1 MSPAHRTTYPPRRTV
16 FWCLNFRFPESLL
29 PVDSKRINSKSC
41 VRAPLTDW
49 RKTCS
54 LYLTTESGV
63 LTIVYV
69 INLLQYMHYWIQL
82 IMNLLQFIHNMPPLM
97 WTWSRPMS
105 DKVDSDMGIF
115 NGSFVDH
122 SWICL
127 LDRAS
132 GYVDKSFQKNSIHY
146 RLWRLQGVPAHCNY
160 RSIALP
166 RRFAG
171 FARSPVCGEHCFFW
185 CLSLQV
191 IFDGICRTSW
201 AYGHIR
207 STLHMCV
214 SMPGIVYTNYRCQ
227 RQWYKTVIH
236 HLDCP
241 LHPTCCFLK
250 VLTPE
255 RTSTCWAER
264 TFTW

>member
-1 MSPAHRTTYPPRRTV
+1 
-16 FWCLNFRFPESLL
+16 
-29 PVDSKRINSKSC
+29 
-41 VRAPLTDW
+41 
-49 RKTCS
+49 
-54 LYLTTESGV
+54 
-63 LTIVYV
+63 
-69 INLLQYMHYWIQL
+69 MHYWIQL
-82 IMNLLQFIHNMPPLM
+82 IMNLLQFIHNMPQLM

-105 DKVDSDMGIF
+105 DKVCSDMGIF

-127 LDRAS
+127 LDRTS
-132 GYVDKSFQKNSIHY
+132 GYVDKSFRKNNIHY

-160 RSIALP
+160 RYIAPP

-185 CLSLQV
+185 SLSLQV